1 MEGKSN
7 DQNSSKPINPIN
19 KWKENLHK
27 VQNKEKNVFCKEL
40 REQPQQQQG
49 GWKTH
54 GWKHMPHTDPLHLR
68 VYVCLQLPPVMA
80 SSVLQPAP
88 SAITQVAQLISV
100 QNCIGDGSPDK
111 KAYMGATKIQMNMG

>member
-1 MEGKSN
+1 MK
-7 DQNSSKPINPIN
+7 K
-19 KWKENLHK
+19 
-27 VQNKEKNVFCKEL
+27 KEKNVFCKEL
-40 REQPQQQQG
+40 RDQPQQQQG

-88 SAITQVAQLISV
+88 SAITKVAQLISV
-100 QNCIGDGSPDK
+100 PNCIEMVLLTK
-111 KAYMGATKIQMNMG
+111 KLTWVQLKYNQHGLMFGLGFTY

>member
-1 MEGKSN
+1 MEGKCT
-7 DQNSSKPINPIN
+7 KC
-19 KWKENLHK
+19 KTKRRM
-27 VQNKEKNVFCKEL
+27 VFCKEL
-40 REQPQQQQG
+40 RDQPQQQQG

-68 VYVCLQLPPVMA
+68 VCVCLQLPPVMA

-88 SAITQVAQLISV
+88 SAVTKVAQLISV

-111 KAYMGATKIQMNMG
+111 KAYIGATKIQSTWVDVWFRV